1 MQKALLAVA
10 ALTVP
15 SALAAQETVNLGYN
29 GPPDT
34 EQNAVHYFA
43 SNLERMVEDRSDIE
57 IELYPNSQ
65 LGSEQE
71 RMENTLA
78 TPSLNIASFAGL
90 SPVVPE
96 VYVANTPF
104 MFDDVEQARTF
115 FDDGEYWTMVEDA
128 FRERSGGSE
137 ILEVV
142 EEGGFLAFTSTDTA
156 IHEPSDFEGL
166 RFRAMDPSQVALYE
180 AMGASGTPIPWTEVY
195 SALQTGVADGQMNP
209 PMYIIIGSLYEVQN
223 YLTRANV
230 QYSMQFLIG
239 NGQWLELA
247 LRQRPEDARGGRRGG
262 ERHDPRG
269 CPVPGR
275 RARLVSEGRGNGGHH
290 AERRADE
297 RLPRGGSAGLH
308 RLARNAIHRPELHRR
323 RLQGCGQV
331 RSGPVISLVRT
342 GLARLTLGLS
352 ALLVAWV
359 SILVL
364 YGVGTRYLLGAS
376 PIWFAELTRY
386 SIIGSAMIGAGAVWI
401 EGGHMRV
408 GVLEARVPEAAKRV
422 IVVYQWVLTV
432 GLTGGMAWF
441 SYKYVGQVGFFQTQ
455 GLQVSRSWPVSILP
469 VGFGL
474 LCLLALLKGPRPL
487 PQPVE
492 ESEP

>member
-1 MQKALLAVA
+1 M
-10 ALTVP
+10 
-15 SALAAQETVNLGYN
+15 
-29 GPPDT
+29 

-43 SNLERMVEDRSDIE
+43 SNLERMVEERSDIE

-239 NGQWLELA
+239 NGQWLDSLSNKDRKMLEEA
-247 LRQRPEDARGGRRGG
+247 VAEANAMTRED
-262 ERHDPRG
+262 
-269 CPVPGR
+269 V
-275 RARLVSEGRGNGGHH
+275 
-290 AERRADE
+290 
-297 RLPRGGSAGLH
+297 
-308 RLARNAIHRPELHRR
+308 
-323 RLQGCGQV
+323 Q
-331 RSGPVISLVRT
+331 
-342 GLARLTLGLS
+342 
-352 ALLVAWV
+352 
-359 SILVL
+359 
-364 YGVGTRYLLGAS
+364 
-376 PIWFAELTRY
+376 
-386 SIIGSAMIGAGAVWI
+386 
-401 EGGHMRV
+401 
-408 GVLEARVPEAAKRV
+408 
-422 IVVYQWVLTV
+422 
-432 GLTGGMAWF
+432 
-441 SYKYVGQVGFFQTQ
+441 
-455 GLQVSRSWPVSILP
+455 SR
-469 VGFGL
+469 
-474 LCLLALLKGPRPL
+474 
-487 PQPVE
+487 VE
-492 ESEP
+492 ERVSFLKDEGMEVITPSEEQMTAFREEGQPAFIDWLGTQSIDQSFIDAAFKDVGKSDLIQ